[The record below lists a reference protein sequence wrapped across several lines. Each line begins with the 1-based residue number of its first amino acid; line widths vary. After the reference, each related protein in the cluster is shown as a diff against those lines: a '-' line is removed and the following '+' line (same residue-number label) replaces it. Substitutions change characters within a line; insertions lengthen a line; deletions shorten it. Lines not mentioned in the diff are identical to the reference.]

1 MGPPGG
7 TRSRKTATYPRTPQR
22 HGMGSSHGHAN
33 PSLSHPRFSSLSLSA
48 AFREA
53 DPQPTLSLPR
63 MVAFVSPVSASSSRM
78 RRPRSARHC
87 RSMFFTFQKDSR
99 TIVFYFPKTT
109 RRRRR
114 KHSFVPS
121 KNTRKIPGKVLHNVG
136 NPVVFPTVHS
146 MFLTL
151 EKTHPCGGG
160 ESQFQAPSSRRVR
173 KRHTGKTLDLPC
185 VNAL

>member
-78 RRPRSARHC
+78 RRPRSAR
-87 RSMFFTFQKDSR
+87 RSFSMFFTFRKGCR
-99 TIVFYFPKTT
+99 TIVFCFPKITYRKSIKRHVTLFKTT
-109 RRRRR
+109 RKNVTQRRQS
-114 KHSFVPS
+114 HCLSGSSFDVPDFGEDALPPAVEANPS
-121 KNTRKIPGKVLHNVG
+121 FRPLLH
-136 NPVVFPTVHS
+136 
-146 MFLTL
+146 
-151 EKTHPCGGG
+151 G
-160 ESQFQAPSSRRVR
+160 ESAKDTR
-173 KRHTGKTLDLPC
+173 GKPDLPC